1 MQNTDIRTSLRAA
14 PHYYIIVVVS
24 KPWCPRRLPP
34 PGTLTEC
41 YDELGNRYQ
50 LPVYCLAPPV
60 NLISERSDED
70 PSDSPEPPVAP
81 KKEFQLKVPLHWV
94 NLTMCVLLISF
105 NCSFFLPNV
114 FPPLQLTTFLKRS
127 YLTAECLE

>member
-1 MQNTDIRTSLRAA
+1 MNPDVLFPLIT
-14 PHYYIIVVVS
+14 
-24 KPWCPRRLPP
+24 

-81 KKEFQLKVPLHWV
+81 KKEFQLKVLLPLCLSDHVRSPDIIYLLKKNLRFSALAV
-94 NLTMCVLLISF
+94 NHPCFHSIFFEIASSNHLAFILLVLAVV
-105 NCSFFLPNV
+105 FLGI
-114 FPPLQLTTFLKRS
+114 
-127 YLTAECLE
+127 

>member
-1 MQNTDIRTSLRAA
+1 MSHWATVLSRLYVYLDICFFSSAL
-14 PHYYIIVVVS
+14 HS
-24 KPWCPRRLPP
+24 S

-81 KKEFQLKVPLHWV
+81 KKEFQLKVP
-94 NLTMCVLLISF
+94 
-105 NCSFFLPNV
+105 
-114 FPPLQLTTFLKRS
+114 
-127 YLTAECLE
+127 

>member
-1 MQNTDIRTSLRAA
+1 MYRSQKHMKRITQGNIICFPLR
-14 PHYYIIVVVS
+14 S
-24 KPWCPRRLPP
+24 RE
-34 PGTLTEC
+34 GTLAEC

-81 KKEFQLKVPLHWV
+81 KKEFQLKV
-94 NLTMCVLLISF
+94 CF
-105 NCSFFLPNV
+105 
-114 FPPLQLTTFLKRS
+114 TTFIVQLVKVFVL
-127 YLTAECLE
+127 YLQ

>member
-1 MQNTDIRTSLRAA
+1 MHGPQKKLIHRITLGIFLLLSGDLNNSLSCFLRQL
-14 PHYYIIVVVS
+14 S
-24 KPWCPRRLPP
+24 
-34 PGTLTEC
+34 PGTLAEC

-81 KKEFQLKVPLHWV
+81 KKEFQLKVL
-94 NLTMCVLLISF
+94 
-105 NCSFFLPNV
+105 
-114 FPPLQLTTFLKRS
+114 
-127 YLTAECLE
+127 